1 MKGSEDIKKL
11 NQLFEDYK
19 SRFISFANSYVQDL
33 TVAEDFVMEAFM
45 DYWES
50 EGYSCVKTP
59 IFLPIS

>member
-45 DYWES
+45 DYWEVI
-50 EGYSCVKTP
+50 SCVKTP